1 MNIPDDDSCYRA
13 VSGRDARFDG
23 WFFTAVHSTGIYCRP
38 SCPART
44 PLRRNV
50 SFYPSAAAAQ
60 RDGFRACK
68 RCRPDAAPGSPEWD
82 VRGDLAGR
90 AMRLIS
96 DGIIDREGVPGLARR
111 LGYSER
117 QLHRTLVS
125 EVGAGPLALARAQ
138 RAQTA
143 RILLETSPLGMSE
156 VAFSAGFASVRQFNE
171 TMLQIFATTPT
182 SLRENVRRRAPAQRT
197 ADAVLELRLAYRQ
210 PMNLAATLDYLG
222 ARAIPGVESYNGQ
235 EFARTLRLPIGVALA
250 RLEAGDGFV
259 RCRLALSDQRDLVAA
274 VSRLRGLLDLDADP
288 EAVDLVLGSDP
299 QLAPL
304 IAARPGLRSPG
315 SVDPM
320 EMAVRAIVGQQISV
334 SGARTLLG
342 RIVATLGE
350 PLPAAGGTEDN
361 SAWRLFPSAAT
372 LADCDPAALPMP
384 KARAETIRRVAVA
397 IADGSLLLDPG
408 ADRDA
413 TRAALL
419 EIGGIG
425 PWTADYLLMRV
436 LGDPDVLLAS
446 DLVVRRQSEARDID
460 LTKAVKAWSPWGSY
474 ASHHLWAGSHDH

>member
-1 MNIPDDDSCYRA
+1 MNIPDDESCYRA
-13 VSGRDARFDG
+13 VSGKDARFDG

-96 DGIIDREGVPGLARR
+96 DGLIDRDGVPGLARR

-182 SLRENVRRRAPAQRT
+182 QLREKARHRSPMQPG
-197 ADAVLELRLAYRQ
+197 ADAVLELRLAYRR
-210 PMNLAATLDYLG
+210 PMSLTATLDYLG
-222 ARAIPGVESYNGQ
+222 ARAIPGVESIDGA
-235 EFARTLRLPIGVALA
+235 EFARTLRLPIGAALV
-250 RLEAGDGFV
+250 RLSPGDGFV

-288 EAVDLVLGSDP
+288 QAIDLVLGSDAS
-299 QLAPL
+299 LAPL
-304 IAARPGLRSPG
+304 VEARPGLRSPG

-342 RIVATLGE
+342 RIVSALGE
-350 PLPAAGGTEDN
+350 PLEPEGET
-361 SAWRLFPSAAT
+361 SWRLFPSAVT
-372 LADCDPAALPMP
+372 LADCDPALLPMP
-384 KARAETIRRVAVA
+384 RARAQTVRCVAAA
-397 IADGSLLLDPG
+397 IVDGSLVLDGG

-425 PWTADYLLMRV
+425 PWTADYLVMRV
-436 LGDPDVLLAS
+436 LGDPDVLLGS
-446 DLVVRRQSEARDID
+446 DLIVRRQAGLRGID
-460 LTKAVKAWSPWGSY
+460 LTEAVKAWSPWGSY